1 MKRWF
6 LILCVGGIFAFLPR
20 SDVIAE
26 PPTGGETMEVPKAD
40 LERLLAAL
48 QTLRAQVK
56 YERDRANICG
66 ASWDVFRGFP
76 PPSE

>member
-26 PPTGGETMEVPKAD
+26 PPTKGDVVEVPVAEMEQFQKMVAT
-40 LERLLAAL
+40 L
-48 QTLRAQVK
+48 QAQLR
-56 YERDRANICG
+56 YERGRGDICG